1 ICIDFLTEH
10 LAQCLPG
17 GKAPGVL

>member
-1 ICIDFLTEH
+1 CIDFLTEH